1 MLYYTYKEIKM
12 KIGDLV
18 RIVGYPGFFDDS
30 RHIGLVT
37 AVISMKQGNH
47 VQFLMLGKY
56 HIMHESDLEIIN
68 IGDNK

>member
-1 MLYYTYKEIKM
+1 M

-18 RIVGYPGFFDDS
+18 RIIGYPGFFDDS

-37 AVISMKQGNH
+37 AIIPMKHGNH

-56 HIMHESDLEIIN
+56 HIMHESDLEVIN
-68 IGDNK
+68 ESQNKKA